1 MLTVHNSIPFSSKSV
16 ITSINEKT
24 LDYKNASHTASAY
37 NNLGELSM
45 ASIKRRS
52 FTTLLGGSMLAA
64 PGIMRA
70 SRADAPLKVG
80 FVYLGPVG
88 DFGWTYQ
95 HDVGRQ
101 IAASAFGPA
110 VETSYVE
117 NVPEAPESQAVFQS
131 LAASGHKLIFGTS
144 FGYMN
149 YMVKVAA
156 DYPDVKFEHCTGYKR
171 APNLATYDIRF
182 YQGRYV
188 QGVIAGK
195 LSKAGVA
202 GYVASV
208 PVPEVVQGM
217 DAFLLGMQ
225 SVNPKAKLKFIM
237 IDSWYDPG
245 KEGDA
250 AKALIDQG
258 CDILTQ
264 HTDSPAPLQTAAS
277 RGIKAFGEATDMVSF
292 APKTQ
297 LTACVNEWGGYYT
310 KRIKAVLAG
319 NWTSI
324 DTWGGFD
331 VGMLQMAPFRNM
343 PADVAALATET
354 VANITSGK
362 NKIFTGPLTDQ
373 SGKVFLPA
381 GTTMD
386 DGTLAGI
393 QTLVAGIDGQLS

>member
-1 MLTVHNSIPFSSKSV
+1 
-16 ITSINEKT
+16 
-24 LDYKNASHTASAY
+24 
-37 NNLGELSM
+37 M
-45 ASIKRRS
+45 ASLKRRG
-52 FTTLLGGSMLAA
+52 FTTLLGASALAA

-70 SRADAPLKVG
+70 SRADAPAKIG

-95 HDVGRQ
+95 HDVGRK
-101 IAASAFGPA
+101 IAAGALGPA
-110 VETSYVE
+110 IETTYVE
-117 NVPEAPESQAVFQS
+117 NVPEAPESQAVFQN

-156 DYPDVKFEHCTGYKR
+156 QYPDVKFEHCTGYKR

-217 DAFLLGMQ
+217 NAFILGMQ
-225 SVNPKAKLKFIM
+225 SVNPAAKLKFIM

-264 HTDSPAPLQTAAS
+264 HTDSPSPLQVASS
-277 RGIKAFGEATDMVSF
+277 RGIKAFGEATDMISF
-292 APKTQ
+292 APNTQ
-297 LTACVNEWGGYYT
+297 LTACVNMWGGYYT
-310 KRIKAVLAG
+310 QRIQALLA
-319 NWTSI
+319 NKWTSI

-343 PADVAALATET
+343 PPDVSALATKT
-354 VANITSGK
+354 VADITSGK
-362 NKIFTGPLTDQ
+362 NKVFVGPLTDQ
-373 SGKVFLPA
+373 TGKVFLPA
-381 GTTMD
+381 GQAMD
-386 DGTLAGI
+386 DGTLAGL
-393 QTLVAGIDGQLS
+393 QTLVAGIEGQLS

>member
-1 MLTVHNSIPFSSKSV
+1 MASLKRRGFSA
-16 ITSINEKT
+16 
-24 LDYKNASHTASAY
+24 LLGASA
-37 NNLGELSM
+37 
-45 ASIKRRS
+45 
-52 FTTLLGGSMLAA
+52 LAA

-70 SRADAPLKVG
+70 SRADAPAKIG

-95 HDVGRQ
+95 HDVGRK
-101 IAASAFGPA
+101 IAAAALGPA
-110 VETSYVE
+110 IETTYVE
-117 NVPEAPESQAVFQS
+117 NVPEAPESQAVFQN

-149 YMVKVAA
+149 YMVKVAGQ
-156 DYPDVKFEHCTGYKR
+156 YPDVKFEHCTGYKR

-217 DAFLLGMQ
+217 NAFILGMQ
-225 SVNPKAKLKFIM
+225 SVNPAAKLKFIM

-264 HTDSPAPLQTAAS
+264 HTDSPSPLQVAAS
-277 RGIKAFGEATDMVSF
+277 RGIKAFGEATDMISF
-292 APKTQ
+292 APNTQ

-310 KRIKAVLAG
+310 KRIKLLLA
-319 NWTSI
+319 NQWTSI

-343 PADVAALATET
+343 PPDVSALATKT
-354 VANITSGK
+354 VADITSGK
-362 NKIFTGPLTDQ
+362 NKIFVGPLTDQ
-373 SGKVFLPA
+373 TGKVFLPA
-381 GTTMD
+381 GQTMD
-386 DGTLAGI
+386 DGTLAGL
-393 QTLVAGIDGQLS
+393 QTLVAGIEGQLS

>member
-1 MLTVHNSIPFSSKSV
+1 MLAG
-16 ITSINEKT
+16 
-24 LDYKNASHTASAY
+24 AS
-37 NNLGELSM
+37 
-45 ASIKRRS
+45 
-52 FTTLLGGSMLAA
+52 LAA

-70 SRADAPLKVG
+70 SRADAPVKVG

-95 HDVGRQ
+95 HDVGRK
-101 IAASAFGPA
+101 IAAGALGPA
-110 VETSYVE
+110 VVTSYVE
-117 NVPEAPESQAVFQS
+117 NVPEAPESQAVFES

-149 YMVKVAA
+149 YMIKVAA
-156 DYPDVKFEHCTGYKR
+156 QYPDVKFEHCTGYKR

-195 LSKAGVA
+195 LSKNGLA

-225 SVNPKAKLKFIM
+225 TVNPNAKLKFIM

-258 CDILTQ
+258 CDVLTQ

-292 APKTQ
+292 APTTQ
-297 LTACVNEWGGYYT
+297 LTACVNDWGGYYT
-310 KRIKAVLAG
+310 QRIKLLLA
-319 NWTSI
+319 NQWTSI

-331 VGMLQMAPFRNM
+331 TGMLTMAPFRNM
-343 PADVAALATET
+343 PPNVSALATKT
-354 VANITSGK
+354 VADITSGK
-362 NKIFTGPLTDQ
+362 NKVFAGPLTNQ
-373 SGKVFLPA
+373 SGAVFLPA
-381 GTTMD
+381 GQVMD
-386 DGTLAGI
+386 DGTLSGL
-393 QTLVAGIDGQLS
+393 QTLVAGIDGKLS